1 MSHAPSLWL
10 FQQKVPMVVVGTKLD
25 LIAEREVQE
34 STIQNLA
41 ARWDLPFYETSAK
54 KDLHVNDV
62 FVDIVRQM
70 RDRYPKPPKR
80 KRQGGKCI
88 VM

>member
-1 MSHAPSLWL
+1 
-10 FQQKVPMVVVGTKLD
+10 MVVVGTKLD

-34 STIQNLA
+34 TTIQNLA

-80 KRQGGKCI
+80 KRQSGKCI

>member
-1 MSHAPSLWL
+1 
-10 FQQKVPMVVVGTKLD
+10 MVVVGTKLD

-70 RDRYPKPPKR
+70 RDRYL
-80 KRQGGKCI
+80 QFEFELYYTAAFAI
-88 VM
+88 MIIA